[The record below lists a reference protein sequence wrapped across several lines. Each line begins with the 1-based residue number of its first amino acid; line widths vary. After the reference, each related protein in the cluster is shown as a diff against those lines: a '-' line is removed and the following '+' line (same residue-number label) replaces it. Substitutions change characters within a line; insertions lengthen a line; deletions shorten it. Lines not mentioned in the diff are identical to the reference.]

1 MPLRWA
7 LLVLWAA
14 CSSGA
19 RNGDNE
25 RRSPSAAANKEK
37 RAKLDEDQDRVTEL
51 RDAGYDPKVA
61 ARMMWWSTK
70 AAYFK
75 YKVGDRKIGLR
86 HLRGKVRLAY
96 NNEVAVLRDGSN
108 AYVIFRGSVMGLSFV
123 MLTFV
128 MPTVHEHLYTLLIL
142 TPQTNDDSQGHTHPS
157 TGCATL
163 SS

>member
-37 RAKLDEDQDRVTEL
+37 RTKLDEDQDRVTEL
-51 RDAGYDPKVA
+51 RAAGYDPKVA

-108 AYVIFRGSVMGLSFV
+108 AYVIFRGSVMGL
-123 MLTFV
+123 
-128 MPTVHEHLYTLLIL
+128 
-142 TPQTNDDSQGHTHPS
+142 
-157 TGCATL
+157 L
-163 SS
+163 SCSPYAHRT